1 MGWCGMGFVVVVV
14 VRWFVGSLVGL
25 GRGGG
30 GACIGQ
36 FHTSLWRHLCNTY
49 IMMNILNSFKYICA
63 GLGSSRAMGFQ

>member
-30 GACIGQ
+30 GLVLDSFIRHSGAT
-36 FHTSLWRHLCNTY
+36 FVTHT
-49 IMMNILNSFKYICA
+49 
-63 GLGSSRAMGFQ
+63 